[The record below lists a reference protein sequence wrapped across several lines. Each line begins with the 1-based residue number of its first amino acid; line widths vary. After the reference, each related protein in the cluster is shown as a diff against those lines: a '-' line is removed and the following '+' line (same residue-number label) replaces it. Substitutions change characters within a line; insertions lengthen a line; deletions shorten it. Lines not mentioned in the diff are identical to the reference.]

1 VKRNY
6 VMFMAVAQY
15 ASRWLCVCLLVGNCV
30 VLKPSE
36 VSEQTAEVLEKVC
49 HEYLDKVRT

>member
-1 VKRNY
+1 MKRNY

-15 ASRWLCVCLLVGNCV
+15 ASRWLCVCLFIGNCV